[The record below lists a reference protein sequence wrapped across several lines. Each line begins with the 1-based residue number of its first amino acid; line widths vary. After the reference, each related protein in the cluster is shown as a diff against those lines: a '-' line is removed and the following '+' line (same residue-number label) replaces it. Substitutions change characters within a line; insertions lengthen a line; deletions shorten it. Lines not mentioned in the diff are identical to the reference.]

1 MHRRRLSGLLL
12 GIGMAG
18 LAVVL
23 SLNLYTALNA
33 QSLNGL
39 PWYSSEWWTR
49 WFPAYTIWVSLI
61 AVALLLRFLPSRHA
75 RKRAEQPE

>member
-12 GIGMAG
+12 GIGMGG

-39 PWYSSEWWTR
+39 PWHSSEWWAR
-49 WFPAYTIWVSLI
+49 WFPAYLSWISL
-61 AVALLLRFLPSRHA
+61 VAIGLLLRLLPSSRQA
-75 RKRAEQPE
+75 R